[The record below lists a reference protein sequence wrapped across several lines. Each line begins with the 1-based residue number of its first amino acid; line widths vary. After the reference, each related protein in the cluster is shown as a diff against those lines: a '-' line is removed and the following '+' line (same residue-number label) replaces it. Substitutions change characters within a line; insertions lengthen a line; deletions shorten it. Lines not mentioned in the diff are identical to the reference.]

1 MKQSHYALGQAAAI
15 ALTIGFGNACARPA
29 TTAAGSADNQ
39 PSMTLAASSASGP
52 ASNAAPAADARPPH
66 FLLDRRPQTSQRIVS
81 LAPSMTEILFAL
93 DAGER
98 VIGVTRFCDYPAAA
112 KQRTKIGGFLDP
124 SLEAIAGL
132 KPDLVVTVPN
142 GSNRQVVERLSD
154 LGIPVLLVYDYDL
167 ADLDRAIPAIGDA
180 IGQRD
185 QAQALLQHMHADSA
199 AVRAA
204 VAGQDRPTV
213 LFLYGRQPMVAAGP
227 GSYAD
232 ALIEIAGG
240 RNALGSAFPR
250 YATISLE
257 NVVVLAPDVVIDAY
271 TAGHGAAP
279 TPLDLERLANL
290 PAVKQRQVYHLTDN
304 AALRPGPRVG
314 TDARIV
320 AALLHPGLAL

>member
-1 MKQSHYALGQAAAI
+1 
-15 ALTIGFGNACARPA
+15 
-29 TTAAGSADNQ
+29 
-39 PSMTLAASSASGP
+39 
-52 ASNAAPAADARPPH
+52 
-66 FLLDRRPQTSQRIVS
+66 
-81 LAPSMTEILFAL
+81 MTEILFAL

-98 VIGVTRFCDYPAAA
+98 VVGVTRFCDFPEAA
-112 KQRTKIGGFLDP
+112 KQRAKIGGFLDP

-142 GSNRQVVERLSD
+142 GSNRPVVERLAD
-154 LGIPVLLVYDYDL
+154 LGVAVLLVYDYEL
-167 ADLDRAIPAIGDA
+167 IDLDSAIPAIGDA
-180 IGQRD
+180 IGRSD
-185 QAQALLQHMHADSA
+185 QARALLQRMHGESA

-204 VAGQDRPTV
+204 VAGQDRPSV

-240 RNALGSAFPR
+240 RNVLGAKFPR

-257 NVVVLAPDVVIDAY
+257 SVVGMAPDVVIDAY

-279 TPLDLERLANL
+279 TPLDLERLTEL
-290 PAVKQRQVYHLTDN
+290 PAVKQRRLYHLTDN

-314 TDARIV
+314 QDARIV